1 MRRSIKIALVI
12 LMLALCA
19 GMLALCA
26 GDEAQS
32 AGKAPFEWVYSSAV
46 AIYRVGYDP
55 DTGVMYSMSNGGYN
69 SGTLTLLVNAD
80 GSPKV
85 WEGYNAPRSGFDGR
99 DAR

>member
-1 MRRSIKIALVI
+1 MKRTIKIALVV
-12 LMLALCA
+12 LVLALCA
-19 GMLALCA
+19 GMLAGCA

-55 DTGVMYSMSNGGYN
+55 DTDVMYSINNGGYI

-80 GSPKV
+80 GSPKR

>member
-1 MRRSIKIALVI
+1 MRRSIKIALAV
-12 LMLALCA
+12 LLLALCA
-19 GMLALCA
+19 GMLAGCA
-26 GDEAQS
+26 DDEAQS
-32 AGKAPFEWVYSSAV
+32 EGKAPFEWVYSSAV

-85 WEGYNAPRSGFDGR
+85 WEGYNANHAD
-99 DAR
+99 